1 MICVHYTW
9 EGGNMTD
16 NTSNKKKGLNWP
28 LTIVSVGILFIIVA
42 MLALRPEQTISGIK
56 NVFDAV
62 MEGTG
67 PFMLIFD
74 LFLVI
79 FCFYLAF
86 SKYGKIRLGEG
97 KPDYSTFSYIA
108 MMACAA
114 LASASMFWSFTEW
127 AQYIITPGL
136 DIEPYSDE
144 AYNIAVGYTFFH
156 WGFLAQCIYVL
167 VGLVTAY
174 AWYIRKAKSLK
185 MSDVIN
191 KLIGDDD
198 KHPKLRKA
206 VLWIV
211 DLIVIFITLAG
222 LGVSLGLGVP
232 VIAGGINAV
241 TGIPVT
247 FGMKVIIVVGLGI
260 IFSWSSFVG
269 TGKGMKFLSDNTV
282 KLLFAFL
289 IFVLI
294 AGPTSFIFKTF
305 VNGVG
310 QMGQHFISMALFS
323 DPIKQTG
330 FAETW
335 TIFFIAFPLSYTGLM
350 AVFVAKISKGRSIKE
365 LVLCCML
372 GISIGTWVFFSVNSG
387 LAMDREL
394 SGVFSTVNEVK
405 NGDPYAGVF
414 SLLNTLPLGKVLAV
428 VYTLCVCGFICTTLD
443 TASLALASTTSD
455 KVDKDNNPNK
465 MWRLF
470 WCVMLCLL
478 PLAMMFSGADF
489 EAMKQIAI
497 LIAIPIAIVMCYMIY
512 KLRVWL
518 KEDKCK
524 YFIEEEVTG
533 LPLDTIEEHHIEA
546 IMDEA
551 KQELIEEA
559 REEVEAWLNSDNN
572 DDK

>member
-1 MICVHYTW
+1 M
-9 EGGNMTD
+9 D
-16 NTSNKKKGLNWP
+16 NNTLEKKKGLNWT
-28 LTIVSVGILFIIVA
+28 LTIVSVGVLFVIVA
-42 MLALRPEQTISGIK
+42 MLAIRPDQTIAGIK
-56 NVFDAV
+56 NVFDKV
-62 MEGTG
+62 LEGTG
-67 PFMLIFD
+67 PFMLVFD
-74 LFLVI
+74 LFLIV
-79 FCFYLAF
+79 FCFAVAF
-86 SKYGKIRLGEG
+86 SKYGKIKLGEG

-127 AQYIITPGL
+127 AEYIITPGL

-144 AYNIAVGYTFFH
+144 AYNVAVGYTFFH

-167 VGLVTAY
+167 VGLATAY

-185 MSDVIN
+185 MSDVVA
-191 KLIGDDD
+191 KMLGDNP
-198 KHPKLRKA
+198 KHPALKKA
-206 VLWIV
+206 IMWLV
-211 DLIVIFITLAG
+211 DLVVIFITLAG

-241 TGIPVT
+241 TGLPAN
-247 FGMKVIIVVGLGI
+247 FLMKVIIVIGLGV

-269 TGKGMKFLSDNTV
+269 TGRGMKFLSDNTV
-282 KLLFAFL
+282 KVLFAFL

-294 AGPTSFIFKTF
+294 AGPTTFIFKNF

-310 QMGQHFISMALFS
+310 QMGGNFINMALFS
-323 DPIKQTG
+323 DPIQQTG
-330 FAETW
+330 FSEAW

-387 LAMDREL
+387 VALDREL
-394 SGVFSTVNEVK
+394 SGVFSMVGEVEH
-405 NGDPYAGVF
+405 GDPYAGVF
-414 SLLNTLPLGKVLAV
+414 TLLNTLPLGKVLAV
-428 VYTLCVCGFICTTLD
+428 VYTVCVIGFICTTLD

-470 WCVMLCLL
+470 WCMMLCLL

-497 LIAIPIAIVMCYMIY
+497 LISIPIALVMCFMVY
-512 KLRVWL
+512 KLVVWF
-518 KEDKCK
+518 KEDRKK
-524 YFIEEEVTG
+524 FFPNEIEITGEPLKADSEEVADETA
-533 LPLDTIEEHHIEA
+533 EA
-546 IMDEA
+546 
-551 KQELIEEA
+551 
-559 REEVEAWLNSDNN
+559 
-572 DDK
+572 